1 MLILDSIPK
10 ISDDFNKSL
19 KDLRN
24 YIIDLNAW
32 LRHQLY
38 HLEIENF
45 TDETKDKIVG
55 IKNVNTDSAT
65 KQSVLI
71 EINKA
76 VQNATE
82 LITGH
87 QGGYVVLNPAE
98 KPSEILVMDTDDIT
112 TATKVWRWNGAGL
125 GYSSTGYDG
134 TYGLAMTMDGAIN
147 ADFITAG
154 KITSLELVSATI
166 TGGTI
171 NINDKFKVDTL
182 GNVTMTGAISWGSE
196 NSPVK
201 VQYSIDGS
209 TMWHDTFT
217 AGDTF
222 AKYSYDGGT
231 TYTSAVKIIGTDG
244 AIGPTGT
251 SVTDVT
257 EYYLATSASSGVTTE
272 TLGWTTSIQTI
283 TSTNK
288 YLWNYEKITFSDSSS
303 QNTLP
308 VIMGVYGDTGDTGDT
323 GRSVT
328 SITEYYLATSA
339 NSGVTRSTS
348 GWTTDMQVTTSINKY
363 LWNYEKVDWNT
374 GTTPTYVEPI
384 IIGVHGDTG
393 PAGTDGSDGVSAYT
407 YIRYSEQSDG
417 TGFVSVPTTLTKYI
431 GIAVTTSSTAPTD
444 KANYTWSKYQ
454 GEDGSDANIP
464 EYIKETYIDMRSVV
478 SPYIIGASIQ
488 GSDYVQYP
496 EFNGS
501 AIYAGSTATTN
512 NFITDDDVIKP
523 EWFAVDDVV
532 DIGTSVWGKD
542 LATSRTITGITDN
555 GNGTHTYV
563 ISGAAIPLTNNAS
576 YMSKD
581 IGYDKL
587 FTIYDSPWADP
598 TTPPDDSHIIGYI
611 AYANK
616 YSTNYRNILT
626 LSTPN
631 GSSNQLNLVSGNIY
645 INGSY
650 GILLSSG
657 NDIQISSSSS
667 GNLIMNTSYGE
678 VRLYSLWGDIDIH
691 TNTGT
696 ITIDSQDNL
705 TIKSDKAVTIGPTS
719 SSYKMTMSNPLLKVY
734 NNSAYRWETY
744 EVVTGVAVGATTT
757 LKRIS

>member
-1 MLILDSIPK
+1 MLQLNDVPK
-10 ISDDFNKSL
+10 ISNDITKSI
-19 KDLRN
+19 KELRN
-24 YIIDLNAW
+24 YIVDLNDY
-32 LRHQLY
+32 LKYKLNN
-38 HLEIENF
+38 LEVTNF
-45 TDETKDKIVG
+45 TEQSRAQI
-55 IKNVNTDSAT
+55 SAPST
-65 KQSVLI
+65 APPAPAYNYILKSI
-71 EINKA
+71 SDA

-87 QGGYVVLNPAE
+87 QGGYVVLNPANQ
-98 KPSEILVMDTDDIT
+98 PSEILIMDTDNLE
-112 TATKVWRWNGAGL
+112 TAVNVWRWNGAGL
-125 GYSSTGYDG
+125 GFSSTGYDG
-134 TYGLAMTMDGAIN
+134 TYSLAITMDGSIN
-147 ADFITAG
+147 ANFITSG
-154 KITSLELVSATI
+154 KITALEIDSATI
-166 TGGTI
+166 SGGTI
-171 NINDKFKVDTL
+171 NINDNFIVNAD
-182 GNVTMTGAISWGSE
+182 GDVSINGAITWGAAT
-196 NSPVK
+196 SPVT
-201 VQYSIDGS
+201 VQYSINGS
-209 TMWHDTFT
+209 TLWHDTFT

-244 AIGPTGT
+244 AIGP
-251 SVTDVT
+251 
-257 EYYLATSASSGVTTE
+257 
-272 TLGWTTSIQTI
+272 
-283 TSTNK
+283 
-288 YLWNYEKITFSDSSS
+288 
-303 QNTLP
+303 
-308 VIMGVYGDTGDTGDT
+308 
-323 GRSVT
+323 
-328 SITEYYLATSA
+328 
-339 NSGVTRSTS
+339 
-348 GWTTDMQVTTSINKY
+348 
-363 LWNYEKVDWNT
+363 
-374 GTTPTYVEPI
+374 
-384 IIGVHGDTG
+384 
-393 PAGTDGSDGVSAYT
+393 AGTDGSDGVSAYT

-417 TGFVSVPTTLTKYI
+417 TDFVSAPTTLTKYI

-523 EWFAVDDVV
+523 EWFAVNNVV

-542 LATSRTITGITDN
+542 LATGRTITGITDN

-563 ISGAAIPLTNNAS
+563 ISGAVIPLTNNAS

-581 IGYDKL
+581 IGHDKL

-598 TTPPDDSHIIGYI
+598 TTPPDDSHIVGYL
-611 AYANK
+611 AYGNK

-645 INGSY
+645 IYGAY

-667 GNLIMNTSYGE
+667 GDLIMNTNYGE
-678 VRLYSLWGDIDIH
+678 VSLYSSYGDIDIH

-696 ITIDSQDNL
+696 ITIDSQDDL